1 MSPPHSQ
8 AEIIAHN
15 QGALVELQR
24 AIRLRPQRFS
34 LILARCNYDRL
45 RSQLVQHLQETMALA
60 VVALSP
66 QSRHLRQALEQALPP
81 GGGAALLVTGLETV
95 QSPIPLLQAANL
107 GRDEFPKT
115 LTLPVVIWVNDRT
128 LPLISRHAPDLK
140 SFAGT
145 PIPFEYPPGEL
156 IYALHRRANEL
167 FQTMLSLGD
176 DSPYPDYTP
185 DYQPGSS
192 LRTELEFALVEIGQA
207 PAAALDSRS
216 PIEGT
221 QSPPALPPSSLPDQ
235 EIQASLDFLQGRDAL
250 SRGNFDLARYY
261 FDRSLHYWQ
270 QNLDPL
276 DQRRLPGSPPPP
288 CPAYKQALLWFY
300 LGVTWR
306 SRAVQE
312 RPLYQPLL
320 AKAQTCF
327 RDCLEI
333 FRRHQ
338 QPQLVGRFLHA
349 LAEVRQKLEDWDG
362 LDRIAQQGLILHR
375 SDGVRLARDHGYLAE
390 VAMARGAPQVAQHN
404 AQKALDILKI
414 ATAVAASPP
423 PAVAAPGGSEPGAE
437 PSQEQ
442 STVASPSE
450 PLASLAHRYH
460 RGWYLYLLAQAQIA
474 QGHPVAAIALLQQA
488 RHHSHPKHDL
498 SLHQRILETLRD
510 QYFQQKNYRAA
521 FHVKLDQ
528 RQIDTRFKRRAFIGA
543 SPIQPQDDWLATEID
558 ASGRQADVQA
568 LVTRLAL
575 PRYPLIIL
583 HGPSGVGKSSML
595 VGGLIPALAR
605 SFPEGRSTLP
615 LLIQNYRDWPQSLYQ
630 AIETT
635 LLANP
640 SLAEAVPIPEAGVME
655 GPALLARL
663 RHLIDHHSLQ
673 VVLLFDQVEEFFA
686 DVPDRAER
694 QDFYSFL
701 VGCLEAPY
709 LKVLLALREDYLHY
723 LLEIERGFDLD
734 ILNQDILCRDHRYY
748 LGEFTPEA
756 AKTLIRRLTN
766 QVRFYL
772 EDALVEQLVRDLA
785 SPDPE
790 VKPIELQVVGAQLQ
804 RQGIDRLATYQ
815 SLGPCPKETLVEQF
829 LDTVINDCGPENIL
843 LAQAV
848 LYLLTDRHDRNQ
860 YLYRPK
866 KSRDDLE
873 AELRLRR
880 FAYTPDQLD
889 LVLEILV
896 GSGLIFHIPN
906 IPMAQYQLVH
916 DYLMNYVRSPATL
929 DQLGWSGAAPVTAWA
944 PSSPTPPGPPAG
956 TAPPGTPAGR

>member
-15 QGALVELQR
+15 QAALAELER
-24 AIRLRPQRFS
+24 AISLRPQRFS
-34 LILARCNYDRL
+34 LILARCNYARL

-60 VVALSP
+60 VVPLSP
-66 QSRHLRQALEQALPP
+66 QTRHLRQTLEQALPP
-81 GGGAALLVTGLETV
+81 AAAKALLVTGLDYI
-95 QSPIPLLQAANL
+95 QLLPSLLQAANL

-115 LTLPVVIWVNDRT
+115 LTLPVVIWVNDLT

-145 PIPFEYPPGEL
+145 PISFEYPPGEL
-156 IYALHRRANEL
+156 VYALHRQANAL

-185 DYQPGSS
+185 AYQPGSS
-192 LRTELEFALVEIGQA
+192 LRTELEFALAEIGQA
-207 PAAALDSRS
+207 SAVDPRS
-216 PIEGT
+216 PIGRT
-221 QSPPALPPSSLPDQ
+221 GSPPALPLSSPPDQ
-235 EIQASLDFLQGRDAL
+235 ELQASLDFLQGRDAL

-261 FDRSLHYWQ
+261 FDLSLHYWQ
-270 QNLDPL
+270 QNLDHF
-276 DQRRLPGSPPPP
+276 DQRRSPGSPPPP

-306 SRAVQE
+306 SRAVLE
-312 RPLYQPLL
+312 RSLYQPLL
-320 AKAQTCF
+320 AKAQACF

-349 LAEVRQKLEDWDG
+349 LAEVRQKLEDWNG
-362 LDRIAQQGLILHR
+362 LERIAQEGLTLHR

-390 VAMARGAPQVAQHN
+390 VAMARGEPELAQFH

-414 ATAVAASPP
+414 ATAVAGYPSQPVDAAS
-423 PAVAAPGGSEPGAE
+423 GSEAPAE
-437 PSQEQ
+437 VGLDG
-442 STVASPSE
+442 STTGSHPD
-450 PLASLAHRYH
+450 PMASLAHRYH
-460 RGWYLYLLAQAQIA
+460 RGWYLYLLAQAQLA
-474 QGHPVAAIALLQQA
+474 QGHPLAAIALLQQA

-528 RQIDTRFKRRAFIGA
+528 RQIDTRFRRRAFIGA

-575 PRYPLIIL
+575 PRYPLVIL

-640 SLAEAVPIPEAGVME
+640 TLAEAVPIPDAGGVE
-655 GPALLARL
+655 GPGLLARL

-701 VGCLEAPY
+701 VGCLEVPY

-748 LGEFTPEA
+748 LGDFTPQA

-772 EDALVEQLVRDLA
+772 EDGLVEQLVTDLA
-785 SPDPE
+785 GPDHQ

-815 SLGPCPKETLVEQF
+815 NLGPCPKETLVEQF
-829 LDTVINDCGPENIL
+829 LDTVINDCGPENAP

-866 KSRDDLE
+866 KSQDDLE
-873 AELRLRR
+873 AELTLRQ
-880 FAYTPDQLD
+880 FPYTPEQLD

-896 GSGLIFHIPN
+896 GSGLIFHIPD

-929 DQLGWSGAAPVTAWA
+929 DQLGWSGAAPVTTWA
-944 PSSPTPPGPPAG
+944 PSSPTPPGPPAE

>member
-1 MSPPHSQ
+1 M
-8 AEIIAHN
+8 
-15 QGALVELQR
+15 
-24 AIRLRPQRFS
+24 
-34 LILARCNYDRL
+34 
-45 RSQLVQHLQETMALA
+45 
-60 VVALSP
+60 
-66 QSRHLRQALEQALPP
+66 
-81 GGGAALLVTGLETV
+81 
-95 QSPIPLLQAANL
+95 
-107 GRDEFPKT
+107 
-115 LTLPVVIWVNDRT
+115 VIWVNDLT

-140 SFAGT
+140 SFAGI

-185 DYQPGSS
+185 DYEPGSS
-192 LRTELEFALVEIGQA
+192 LRTELEFALAEI
-207 PAAALDSRS
+207 S
-216 PIEGT
+216 
-221 QSPPALPPSSLPDQ
+221 QSTPPSGDPVSQVRVAGPRSTSALISLPDQ
-235 EIQASLDFLQGRDAL
+235 ELQASLDFLQGRDAL

-261 FDRSLHYWQ
+261 FDRSLDYWQ
-270 QNLDPL
+270 QNLDHL

-288 CPAYKQALLWFY
+288 CPAYKQALLLFY

-306 SRAVQE
+306 SRAVLE
-312 RPLYQPLL
+312 RPLYKPLL
-320 AKAQTCF
+320 AKAQACF
-327 RDCLEI
+327 RNCLEI

-338 QPQLVGRFLHA
+338 QPQLVGKFLHA
-349 LAEVRQKLEDWDG
+349 LAEVSQKLGNWDG
-362 LDRIAQQGLILHR
+362 LERIAREGLILHR

-390 VAMARGAPQVAQHN
+390 VAMARGSPQAAQYH

-414 ATAVAASPP
+414 ATAVAGYPP
-423 PAVAAPGGSEPGAE
+423 PLVAVPRRTEPGVE
-437 PSQEQ
+437 PSPEE
-442 STVASPSE
+442 STSAFPPE
-450 PLASLAHRYH
+450 PVASLAHRYH
-460 RGWYLYLLAQAQIA
+460 RGWYLYLLAQSQIA
-474 QGHPVAAIALLQQA
+474 QGHPLAAIALLQQA
-488 RHHSHPKHDL
+488 RHHSHPKQDL
-498 SLHQRILETLRD
+498 SLHQQILETLRD
-510 QYFQQKNYRAA
+510 QHFEQKNYRAA
-521 FHVKLDQ
+521 FHVKLEQ

-575 PRYPLIIL
+575 PRYPLVIL

-630 AIETT
+630 VIETT
-635 LLANP
+635 LLADP
-640 SLAEAVPIPEAGVME
+640 TLAEAVAMPGAGVME
-655 GPALLARL
+655 GPGLLARL
-663 RHLIDHHSLQ
+663 RHLIDHHYLQ
-673 VVLLFDQVEEFFA
+673 VVLLFDQFEEFFA
-686 DVPDRAER
+686 DVPDRTQR
-694 QDFYSFL
+694 RDFYTFL
-701 VGCLEAPY
+701 VSCLEAPY

-748 LGEFTPEA
+748 LGEFTPQA
-756 AKTLIRRLTN
+756 AKALIRRLTN
-766 QVRFYL
+766 QVGFYL
-772 EDALVEQLVRDLA
+772 EDALVEQLVTDLA
-785 SPDPE
+785 GPDHQ

-804 RQGIDRLATYQ
+804 REGINRLAAYQ

-829 LDTVINDCGPENIL
+829 LDTVINDCGPENTP

-848 LYLLTDRHDRNQ
+848 LYLLTDRHDRDQ

-880 FAYTPDQLD
+880 FAYTPEQLD

-896 GSGLIFHIPN
+896 GSGLIFHIPD
-906 IPMAQYQLVH
+906 IPMGQYQLVH

-929 DQLGWSGAAPVTAWA
+929 DQLGWAGAAPVTAWT
-944 PSSPTPPGPPAG
+944 PSSPTPPGQPDG

>member
-15 QGALVELQR
+15 QGALTELQR
-24 AIRLRPQRFS
+24 AISLRPQRFS
-34 LILARCNYDRL
+34 LILARCNYARL
-45 RSQLVQHLQETMALA
+45 RSRLVQHLQETMPLA
-60 VVALSP
+60 VVILSP
-66 QSRHLRQALEQALPP
+66 PTRNLRQALEQALLPP
-81 GGGAALLVTGLETV
+81 QAVALLVTGLETV
-95 QSPIPLLQAANL
+95 QPLIPLLQAANL

-128 LPLISRHAPDLK
+128 LPLISRHAPDFK

-145 PIPFEYPPGEL
+145 PILFEYPPGEL
-156 IYALHRRANEL
+156 IYALHRRANEF

-176 DSPYPDYTP
+176 DSPYPDYAP
-185 DYQPGSS
+185 AYQPGSS
-192 LRTELEFALVEIGQA
+192 LRTELEFALAELAQPIDPGSQDA
-207 PAAALDSRS
+207 GARLARPSTIS
-216 PIEGT
+216 PI
-221 QSPPALPPSSLPDQ
+221 PDQ

-250 SRGNFDLARYY
+250 GRSNFDLARYY

-270 QNLDPL
+270 QNLDHFN
-276 DQRRLPGSPPPP
+276 QGRSPGSPPPP
-288 CPAYKQALLWFY
+288 CPAYKQALLLFY

-306 SRAVQE
+306 SRAVLE
-312 RPLYQPLL
+312 RSVYRPLL
-320 AKAQTCF
+320 AKAQACF
-327 RDCLEI
+327 SDCLGI
-333 FRRHQ
+333 FRQHQ
-338 QPQLVGRFLHA
+338 QRQLVGKFLHA
-349 LAEVRQKLEDWDG
+349 LAEVRQKLGDWEG
-362 LDRIAQQGLILHR
+362 LQRIAQEGLTLHR
-375 SDGVRLARDHGYLAE
+375 GDGVRLARDHGYLAE
-390 VAMARGAPQVAQHN
+390 VAMARGEPELAQFH

-414 ATAVAASPP
+414 ATAVAGYPSQPVDAAS
-423 PAVAAPGGSEPGAE
+423 GSEAPAE
-437 PSQEQ
+437 VGLDG
-442 STVASPSE
+442 STTASHPD
-450 PLASLAHRYH
+450 PMASLAHRYH
-460 RGWYLYLLAQAQIA
+460 RGWYLYLLAQAQLA
-474 QGHPVAAIALLQQA
+474 QGQPLVAIALLQQA

-498 SLHQRILETLRD
+498 SLHQRILESLRN

-558 ASGRQADVQA
+558 ASGRQADVQN

-575 PRYPLIIL
+575 PRYPLVVL

-605 SFPEGRSTLP
+605 SFPEGRRTLP

-640 SLAEAVPIPEAGVME
+640 TLAEVVPIPDAGGME

-663 RHLIDHHSLQ
+663 RHLIDHHYLQ

-694 QDFYSFL
+694 HDFYSFL

-748 LGEFTPEA
+748 LGDFTPQA

-772 EDALVEQLVRDLA
+772 EDGLVEQLVRDLA
-785 SPDPE
+785 GADHQ

-804 RQGIDRLATYQ
+804 RQGIDRLAAYQ

-829 LDTVINDCGPENIL
+829 LDTVINDCGPENAP

-848 LYLLTDRHDRNQ
+848 LYLLTDRHDRDQ

-873 AELRLRR
+873 AELTLRQ
-880 FAYTPDQLD
+880 FPYTPEQLD

-896 GSGLIFHIPN
+896 GSGLIFHIPD